1 MTNTQMAIWYGFILL
16 AFVLGFYIGKYD
28 DQK

>member
-28 DQK
+28 DEK

>member
-1 MTNTQMAIWYGFILL
+1 MTNIQLSIWYGFILL